1 MSSNRISAADNEYTE
16 GQVMLTGAKLCE
28 LIGPRSM
35 AKTPLS
41 AASRPDPGGLPAP
54 GGSGRFCALR
64 RGGRP
69 MWAPYPLPLAP
80 EPAASETPIPHAF
93 WPSRPAAGKSAAR
106 GARMQRLLDQSAV
119 ACRAR
124 GAAFFWLLAGFPR
137 GPMAPFPARGSRARR
152 RAAPLLLQSPV
163 VRLESYVTCAPA
175 RERAACR
182 AFSSLFLMGIR
193 EVRAQS
199 IEVIAPKTLTY
210 LLTYTSGCM
219 AAHWRGVRGVNIW

>member
-1 MSSNRISAADNEYTE
+1 MP
-16 GQVMLTGAKLCE
+16 
-28 LIGPRSM
+28 IGPQPRLPVAAGAAVDGHPRARPAHELQPHLRRGQRIYGGPSD
-35 AKTPLS
+35 ADWRQAVRAHRPAQQGQTPLS
-41 AASRPDPGGLPAP
+41 AASRPDPGGLTAP

-137 GPMAPFPARGSRARR
+137 GPMAPFPARPRGSRARR

-163 VRLESYVTCAPA
+163 VRLESYVTRAPA
-175 RERAACR
+175 RERGACR

-193 EVRAQS
+193 EVRAQ
-199 IEVIAPKTLTY
+199 K
-210 LLTYTSGCM
+210 G
-219 AAHWRGVRGVNIW
+219 R

>member
-1 MSSNRISAADNEYTE
+1 
-16 GQVMLTGAKLCE
+16 
-28 LIGPRSM
+28 
-35 AKTPLS
+35 
-41 AASRPDPGGLPAP
+41 
-54 GGSGRFCALR
+54 
-64 RGGRP
+64 
-69 MWAPYPLPLAP
+69 
-80 EPAASETPIPHAF
+80 
-93 WPSRPAAGKSAAR
+93 
-106 GARMQRLLDQSAV
+106 MQRLLDQSAV

-175 RERAACR
+175 PERGAYR

-199 IEVIAPKTLTY
+199 IEVIAPKFPKRLHSY
-210 LLTYTSGCM
+210 STS
-219 AAHWRGVRGVNIW
+219 VL